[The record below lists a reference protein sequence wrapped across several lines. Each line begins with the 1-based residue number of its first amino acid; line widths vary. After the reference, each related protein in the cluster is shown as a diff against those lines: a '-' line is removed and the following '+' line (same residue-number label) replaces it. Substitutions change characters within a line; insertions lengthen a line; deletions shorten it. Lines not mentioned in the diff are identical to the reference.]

1 MSRGPRAL
9 LLASLLILTVSA
21 TAFPSGVRGTEIERV
36 LLQIASAQK
45 KIDTIEARFRQEK
58 SSGLL
63 AAPEVSVGT
72 FVFSRPNRAIWR
84 YEEPKAV
91 EMLVSD
97 GWLTTW
103 YPELNRAE
111 RVEVKR
117 YEERIFR
124 YLGATAGAIADLDGY
139 FDFRL
144 VNVKAKPYYTLILT
158 PKTDRVAK
166 RVQRIE
172 VRVDRKSYLTTSL
185 DYTEGDGDRTRY
197 DFSDIRVNEPRS
209 RKRLELS
216 LPSTVRVETL
226 PAAGK

>member
-1 MSRGPRAL
+1 MSRGPRL
-9 LLASLLILTVSA
+9 PLLITFLILAASGSA
-21 TAFPSGVRGTEIERV
+21 LASGVRGTEIERV
-36 LLQIASAQK
+36 LLQIAGAQK
-45 KIDTIEARFRQEK
+45 KIETIEARFRQEK

-63 AAPEVSVGT
+63 AASEVSVGS

-84 YEEPKAV
+84 YEEPKAI

-103 YPELNRAE
+103 YPELGRAE
-111 RVEVKR
+111 RIEVKR

-124 YLGATAGAIADLDGY
+124 YLGATAGAIADLDSY

-144 VNVKAKPYYTLILT
+144 INVKAKPYYTLILT
-158 PKTDRVAK
+158 PKTERVAK

-172 VRVDRKSYLTTSL
+172 VRVDRTSYLTTSL

-197 DFSDIRVNEPRS
+197 DFTEIRVNEPRS

-216 LPSTVRVETL
+216 LPPTVRVETL